1 MVRFHYR
8 SHAVK
13 PRQYRRSLF
22 GLCFEDHLEHIC
34 VLHPLSFLCIYSNY
48 LHTLHS
54 SWQSIF
60 DIGGGDGAA
69 LTHVTRT
76 CFETCFPWRDSLRV
90 RIHQIVLYFNDSEL
104 LVLNNLLF
112 SFHPLCIQLHFRCGH
127 LYPCFHCTRAVCF
140 RGKICSMEGAC

>member
-13 PRQYRRSLF
+13 PRQYRQSLF
-22 GLCFEDHLEHIC
+22 WLCFEDHLEHIC

-60 DIGGGDGAA
+60 DIGGGDGVA
-69 LTHVTRT
+69 LTHATRT

-90 RIHQIVLYFNDSEL
+90 RIHQIVLYFNDSVL
-104 LVLNNLLF
+104 LVLNDLLF

-140 RGKICSMEGAC
+140 RGEICSMEGAC